1 MANIGTRPTIGQK
14 PWDLWP
20 AISATN
26 DELNGRLGVTA
37 LNSTIAAVGINS
49 SDAKTARA
57 QTVEGVARPSVVRAI
72 SSGPAVSTQIPVVTV
87 LPAGP
92 SNFDQTITKWNAASV
107 SGQYGVY
114 TRDTN
119 KGPGPAEV
127 RILGERI
134 GQPAIVTYSFQNT
147 LGCQA
152 NKQNPQIPPYPLYR
166 FILLGTT
173 VTGYITPA
181 GGGTYGG
188 YVRVKVDGKYVT
200 DSIPLVGTS
209 AIWLQI
215 DFTAL
220 GSGRRVIEIE
230 CGQAALA
237 SVYVPVAG
245 AILSAPKPQ
254 GPRWWLIGDSYGG
267 TGAEDFTTGL
277 ISRIAY
283 LCGVDDFFNDGFGGS
298 GFAVDTG
305 GFANSNFVSRAT
317 DHLPYM
323 GKVDR
328 CIILGSVND
337 KSATTAATRTAA
349 TSLYQLLTN
358 AGIPVTQFVWNA
370 SNDTSMDVY
379 VAAYKEAAAAFPTV
393 AVVDLTREI
402 TGTGTAPIEAPTQ
415 FAATLATATG
425 PADGTYEYVWTA
437 VDGQNRETI
446 PGNRVT
452 VTLAGQQ
459 PTVSIRPVPYA
470 SKFNIY
476 RRLTS
481 GSSWVKVASNIT
493 ALRWTDT
500 GAAGTAANLPTVN
513 ATAGGQTGTGNA
525 DFYRANDGTHRTQA
539 GIDQQAINAATY
551 LLSREAVR

>member
-1 MANIGTRPTIGQK
+1 MSGTIYDKAGADAAFVHDTSAGRQTLAQSTEMVG
-14 PWDLWP
+14 
-20 AISATN
+20 AIT
-26 DELNGRLGVTA
+26 
-37 LNSTIAAVGINS
+37 AVGITS
-49 SDAKTARA
+49 PEAKAARA

-92 SNFDQTITKWNAASV
+92 SNYDQTITKFNASSV

-134 GQPAIVTYSFQNT
+134 GQPDIVTYSFQNT

-166 FILLGTT
+166 FILLGSV

-220 GSGRRVIEIE
+220 GSGRRVIELE

-245 AILSAPKPQ
+245 AILPAPKPQ
-254 GPRWWLIGDSYGG
+254 GPRWWFITDSYGN
-267 TGAEDFTTGL
+267 TGAESFTTGL
-277 ISRIAY
+277 IQRIAY

-337 KSATTAATRTAA
+337 KSATPAATKTAA

-370 SNDTSMDVY
+370 SNDTSMD
-379 VAAYKEAAAAFPTV
+379 AHATAYKEAAAAFPNV

-402 TGTGTAPIEAPTQ
+402 TGTGSAPIEAPTQ
-415 FAATLATATG
+415 FAATLAAATG

-437 VDGQNRETI
+437 VDGQNRETT

-459 PTVSIRPVPYA
+459 PTLSIRPVPYA

-525 DFYRANDGTHRTQA
+525 DFYRANDGTHRTQT